1 MSEEED
7 KERKEAEESSEPQE
21 EPQDLQQEQESAGAE
36 GNVASSLG
44 AARYV
49 MAGFFAAAI
58 AVAYVIG
65 RAITTGW
72 NKIAESQ
79 WGIDKTPWL
88 SRVTEDH
95 RDTWGHLLG
104 GLVAIA
110 ALVYVYRRQDI
121 RTWVNEAAGE
131 MAKVTWPSKKEV
143 TNGTIVVVVAS
154 LVATIYLALLDR
166 FWGFV
171 TNLVYGA

>member
-7 KERKEAEESSEPQE
+7 KEREEAEESSEPQE
-21 EPQDLQQEQESAGAE
+21 EPQEQEPAGAE
-36 GNVASSLG
+36 GNVASALG
-44 AARYV
+44 AERFV
-49 MAGFFAAAI
+49 LAGFLAAAI
-58 AVAYVIG
+58 TVAYVIG
-65 RAITTGW
+65 RAVSTGW
-72 NKIAESQ
+72 NKLAESQ
-79 WGIDKTPWL
+79 WAIDKTPWL
-88 SRVTEDH
+88 TRINEDH
-95 RDTWGHLLG
+95 RETYGYLMG
-104 GLVAIA
+104 GLIA
-110 ALVYVYRRQDI
+110 VGALIYVYRRQDI

-154 LVATIYLALLDR
+154 LVSTIYLALLDR